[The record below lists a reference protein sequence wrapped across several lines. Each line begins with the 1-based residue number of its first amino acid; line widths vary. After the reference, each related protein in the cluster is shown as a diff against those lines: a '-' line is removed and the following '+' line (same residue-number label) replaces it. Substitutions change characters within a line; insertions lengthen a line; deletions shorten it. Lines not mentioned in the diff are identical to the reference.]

1 MPNIILN
8 MLNCNNTNA
17 NTGMQDCVFDL
28 REVSGFIAVP
38 QGTAITP
45 AQQIVL
51 QTTILAG
58 INNNNPAL
66 RWYPFQT
73 LWEIE
78 DQSSESTT
86 ETSAFGGI
94 NYLSDGKPSF
104 KMLHKHGVTMNKL
117 YRKAF
122 HLQQNRYDILL
133 MDKKNKV
140 LVGYSDG
147 TGSLRGF
154 DLEMFAVETWKI
166 PTGSNGTAMYSISLG
181 LSESSQWND
190 DIASLKLHDTLNIS
204 QIVGLK
210 QTFLN
215 NASTSFSAGVA
226 TIQVLGAT
234 TNLYDIY
241 STNLN
246 TSNIWSAKNTA
257 TGAVI
262 AVTSVVLD
270 PALKGV
276 IITLDTTPGGNY
288 PATAGAGITIEF
300 GNVSAL
306 TTANM
311 PGLSESTLLTTRA

>member
-1 MPNIILN
+1 MSNIILN

-38 QGTAITP
+38 QGTMITP

-122 HLQQNRYDILL
+122 HLQQNRYDIFL

-140 LVGYSDG
+140 LVGYSD
-147 TGSLRGF
+147 SLGNLKGF

-190 DIASLKLHDTLNIS
+190 DIASLKLPDTLSIS

-215 NASTSFSAGVA
+215 NATTTFSAGVA

-241 STNLN
+241 AGNLN
-246 TSNIWSAKNTA
+246 TSAIWTAKNTA
-257 TGAVI
+257 TGTVI
-262 AVTSVVLD
+262 PITTVTLD
-270 PALKGV
+270 SALKGV
-276 IITLDTTPGGNY
+276 EITLNTSSPNY
-288 PATAGAGITIEF
+288 PSTAGAGITIEF

>member
-1 MPNIILN
+1 
-8 MLNCNNTNA
+8 
-17 NTGMQDCVFDL
+17 
-28 REVSGFIAVP
+28 
-38 QGTAITP
+38 
-45 AQQIVL
+45 
-51 QTTILAG
+51 
-58 INNNNPAL
+58 
-66 RWYPFQT
+66 
-73 LWEIE
+73 
-78 DQSSESTT
+78 
-86 ETSAFGGI
+86 
-94 NYLSDGKPSF
+94 
-104 KMLHKHGVTMNKL
+104 
-117 YRKAF
+117 
-122 HLQQNRYDILL
+122 

-140 LVGYSDG
+140 LVGYSD
-147 TGSLRGF
+147 SLGNLKGF

-190 DIASLKLHDTLNIS
+190 DIASLKLPDTLSIS

-215 NASTSFSAGVA
+215 NATTAFTAGVA

-241 STNLN
+241 AGNLN
-246 TSNIWSAKNTA
+246 TSAIWSAKNTA
-257 TGAVI
+257 TGLPI
-262 AVTSVVLD
+262 TITSVTLD

-276 IITLDTTPGGNY
+276 EITLNTSTNY
-288 PATAGAGITIEF
+288 PSTAGGGITIEF

>member
-1 MPNIILN
+1 MSNIILN

-38 QGTAITP
+38 QGTIITP

-58 INNNNPAL
+58 INNNNPTL

-78 DQSSESTT
+78 DASSESTT
-86 ETSAFGGI
+86 ETSAFGGV

-117 YRKAF
+117 YRRAF

-140 LVGYSDG
+140 LVGYADT
-147 TGSLRGF
+147 TGGLRGF

-181 LSESSQWND
+181 LSDSTQWND
-190 DIASLKLHDTLNIS
+190 DIASLKLPDTLNIS

-215 NASTSFSAGVA
+215 NATTTFTAGVA

-241 STNLN
+241 AGDLN
-246 TSNIWSAKNTA
+246 TLGIWSATNTA
-257 TGAVI
+257 TGTVI
-262 AVTSVVLD
+262 PITTVTLD

-276 IITLDTTPGGNY
+276 EITLNTASPNY
-288 PATAGAGITIEF
+288 PSVAGSGITISF

-306 TTANM
+306 TSANM

>member
-1 MPNIILN
+1 MSNIILN

-38 QGTAITP
+38 QGTIITP

-58 INNNNPAL
+58 VNNDNPTL

-78 DQSSESTT
+78 DASSESTT
-86 ETSAFGGI
+86 ETSSFGGV

-140 LVGYSDG
+140 LVGYADTASG
-147 TGSLRGF
+147 LRGF
-154 DLEMFAVETWKI
+154 DLEMFAVESWKI

-181 LSESSQWND
+181 LSDSTQWND
-190 DIASLKLHDTLNIS
+190 DIASLKLPDTLNIS

-215 NASTSFSAGVA
+215 NATTSFTAGIA
-226 TIQVLGAT
+226 TIQVLGST

-241 STNLN
+241 ASNLN
-246 TSNIWSAKNTA
+246 TLSIWGATNTS
-257 TGAVI
+257 TGTVI
-262 AVTSVVLD
+262 PITAVVLD
-270 PALKGV
+270 PAFKGV
-276 IITLDTTPGGNY
+276 AITLDTASANY
-288 PATAGAGITIEF
+288 PSSAGAGITISF
-300 GNVSAL
+300 GSVSAL